1 MKLINGVPIA
11 SFSEFSNKLEVG
23 SASFQLVSDFTLD
36 STSDGINP
44 LTEVV
49 TLVVGSYAV
58 TIRPGLF
65 HQNSEGYYSYEGT
78 IGGEHLE
85 LRIVPNTRTSYTL
98 NAEGSGVPITL
109 GKSPGV
115 VLMIGNDMGAGAAS
129 LDG

>member
-65 HQNSEGYYSYEGT
+65 RQNSEGYYSYEGT
-78 IGGEHLE
+78 IEGEHLE

-98 NAEGSGVPITL
+98 RKAPACPLPSESHLGSC
-109 GKSPGV
+109 
-115 VLMIGNDMGAGAAS
+115 
-129 LDG
+129 